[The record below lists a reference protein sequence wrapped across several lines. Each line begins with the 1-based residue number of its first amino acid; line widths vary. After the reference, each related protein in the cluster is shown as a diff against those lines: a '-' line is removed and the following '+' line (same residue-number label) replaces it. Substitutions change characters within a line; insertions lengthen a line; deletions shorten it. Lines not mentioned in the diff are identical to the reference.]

1 MNLFTHV
8 KVESR
13 FLPPRVK
20 ELNGWQT
27 QDVVEPSLE
36 TLKIENR
43 QLIYEVHEYEEVDRV
58 MSGRIVRPIA
68 KHTIPLDYHGE
79 MHFHTYTDMN
89 ERVEMVA
96 RFNYG
101 ELFWVRCQ
109 NHYPQDRFV
118 QKNGHKPQ

>member
-13 FLPPRVK
+13 FLPPQVK

-27 QDVVEPSLE
+27 RDVVEPSLE

-43 QLIYEVHEYEEVDRV
+43 RLIYEVHEYEETHV
-58 MSGRIVRPIA
+58 MGLGDFIRPISKQEIA
-68 KHTIPLDYHGE
+68 LDYHGA
-79 MHFHTYTDMN
+79 MRFHTFADN
-89 ERVEMVA
+89 DELVELIA

-101 ELFWVRCQ
+101 ELFWVKARA
-109 NHYPQDRFV
+109 DVAKR
-118 QKNGHKPQ
+118 